1 MARITVEDCVSIVSN
16 RFELCLIAS
25 NRAKSIL
32 SGSATT
38 LDVSVGKKEKP
49 SVIALREIGD
59 GIIDVEM
66 VRKNIVKNIKNHGA
80 GEYSDLVDSTDEEI
94 IEEITSQN
102 VMLKDTIFVE
112 DNIQIDD

>member
-1 MARITVEDCVSIVSN
+1 MARITVEDCVDIVNN

-38 LDVSVGKKEKP
+38 LDRSVDKREKP
-49 SVIALREIGD
+49 AVIALREIGD
-59 GIIDVEM
+59 GIIDVELI
-66 VRKNIVKNIKNHGA
+66 RKNIVKSIKSRGI
-80 GEYSDLVDSTDEEI
+80 GEYSQLNDNTDEEI

-102 VMLKDTIFVE
+102 VMLKDTLFVE

>member
-1 MARITVEDCVSIVSN
+1 MARITVEDCVNIVSN

-38 LDVSVGKKEKP
+38 LDASVNKKEKP

-59 GIIDVEM
+59 GLIDVDM
-66 VRKNIVKNIKNHGA
+66 IRSNIVKNIKNRGF
-80 GEYSDLVDSTDEEI
+80 GEYSELLDGTNEEV
-94 IEEITSQN
+94 IEEISNQN
-102 VMLKDTIFVE
+102 LMLKDTLFVE